1 MNFCAGILIS
11 KIEEICNIFGI
22 LCFIISRKW
31 KYQKRFAMY
40 GEGAGTDETFQK
52 WLLAK
57 FLGAIDILAK

>member
-1 MNFCAGILIS
+1 MQLKCKKKSCAV
-11 KIEEICNIFGI
+11 
-22 LCFIISRKW
+22 
-31 KYQKRFAMY
+31 Y